1 MPLAK
6 DEKLDKKKYVPSTL
20 ETKVQNNPNGFSD
33 NEIATY
39 FDILYNALF
48 EELGRDPE
56 PLHHNDV
63 KPANLMFFDNDILRL
78 GDFSLTS
85 DSSGNA
91 GTYMPPKIFMP
102 DNPQQRD
109 IWGMFCVLFYMI
121 TGSHPP
127 VLQDIFELILMSLFK
142 DFQKDASIKGPIKK
156 LNEKIPE
163 LYGHITEK
171 GEIPLFVNVKEYQEY
186 IKNNSQKAVLL
197 EESKHLI
204 AINNFLGNT
213 NNQSEKNYLSALT
226 PARRK
231 VLELIYKVL
240 FDDYLTEK
248 SLKDVKDEI
257 IEIFTPKKEYHLHS
271 NSSYLCD
278 IYEDGTIDCILEISE
293 ITHTPSEDNN
303 DIITFKGL
311 MQYDDENKTENSIVG
326 FYNKSTAQV
335 NFLEEKTNKIFTAT
349 IENYKLTNGILLD
362 CNTTIIKWNGIK
374 NG

>member
-1 MPLAK
+1 M
-6 DEKLDKKKYVPSTL
+6 
-20 ETKVQNNPNGFSD
+20 
-33 NEIATY
+33 
-39 FDILYNALF
+39 F

-293 ITHTPSEDNN
+293 IIHTPSEDNN